1 MIKIYLLVLLVI
13 ILYYLIKKIKIE
25 NFSNKQKKYKIAIYS
40 YNFGNYR
47 NELGKN
53 IDKFNY
59 DKNFD
64 YYFYT
69 DQEKLKSTKWNIIK
83 VPLRPRTEHMNANR
97 VTTKYYKFKKIPKE
111 LNQYDYIIHI
121 DSGRVKYLNK
131 ISYDKI
137 ENIIND
143 NKEVLFFGRKQPV
156 HKNILHE
163 AESDWHIKKHKNE
176 NINNRDRWVSKLRN
190 ENYKQSIPHVELCF
204 YLIKNCDYIKNLFS
218 KVYDKLFT
226 EKLCRDQFIFCYILD
241 KNNFDINKFKI
252 IKYF

>member
-1 MIKIYLLVLLVI
+1 MKSR
-13 ILYYLIKKIKIE
+13 IE
-25 NFSNKQKKYKIAIYS
+25 NFNNKQKKYKIAIYS

-53 IDKFNY
+53 IDKFKY

-69 DQEKLKSTKWNIIK
+69 DQEKLKSTKWNIVE
-83 VPLRPRTEHMNANR
+83 VPLQPRTEHMNANR
-97 VTTKYYKFKKIPKE
+97 VTSKYFKFKKIPEE
-111 LNQYDYIIHI
+111 LNKYDYIIHI
-121 DSGRVKYLNK
+121 DSGRIRYLNK

-137 ENIIND
+137 ENIINN

-163 AESDWHIKKHKNE
+163 AESDWHIKKYKNE
-176 NINNRDRWVSKLRN
+176 NINNRDSWVAKLRN
-190 ENYKQSIPHVELCF
+190 ENYKQLIPHVETCF
-204 YLIKNCDYIKNLFS
+204 YLIKNCDYIKNVFS
-218 KVYDKLFT
+218 KVYDKLFL
-226 EKLCRDQFIFCYILD
+226 EKLCRDQFIFCYVLD

-252 IKYF
+252 LKIFS

>member
-53 IDKFNY
+53 IDKFKY

-97 VTTKYYKFKKIPKE
+97 VTTKYYKFKKIPEE

-143 NKEVLFFGRKQPV
+143 NKEVLFFGRE
-156 HKNILHE
+156 HKF
-163 AESDWHIKKHKNE
+163 
-176 NINNRDRWVSKLRN
+176 INNIYNECDYVKNKTKLDNNSNIDKWVSKLRN
-190 ENYKQSIPHVELCF
+190 ENYKQTIPHVELCF
-204 YLIKNCDYIKNLFS
+204 YLIKNCDFFALSVFP
-218 KVYDKLFT
+218 
-226 EKLCRDQFIFCYILD
+226 QQ
-241 KNNFDINKFKI
+241 
-252 IKYF
+252 